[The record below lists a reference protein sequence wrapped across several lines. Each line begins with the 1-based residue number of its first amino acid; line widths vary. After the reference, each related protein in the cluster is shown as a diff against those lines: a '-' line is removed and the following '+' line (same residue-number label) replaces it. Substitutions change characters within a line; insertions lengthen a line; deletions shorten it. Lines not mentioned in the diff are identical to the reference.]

1 MATSPNIYL
10 PLQFNDLI
18 DLVKKLPKK
27 EKIKLMDVLQEEI
40 PVTIPEWQKQFVRKS
55 IKKYKAHPELLISE
69 KDAWKIIDGGKR
81 EATIK

>member
-1 MATSPNIYL
+1 MATSPNIFL

-27 EKIKLMDVLQEEI
+27 DKVKLMYVLQEEI

-69 KDAWKIIDGGKR
+69 KDAWKIIDGGK
-81 EATIK
+81 

>member
-1 MATSPNIYL
+1 MAASPNIYL

-27 EKIKLMDVLQEEI
+27 EKVKLMDVLQEEI
-40 PVTIPEWQKQFVRKS
+40 PVTTPEWQKQFVRKS

-69 KDAWKIIDGGKR
+69 KDAWKIIDGGK
-81 EATIK
+81 